1 MDEAVEWALSG
12 KCIVYPTSTL
22 PALGCIPSSRA
33 LDELFQIKGRSPS
46 APVSLGV
53 ANLDQASGIVE
64 VPTDVHEILGD
75 FPEGSLT
82 IVLNAREEMDSR
94 LGGQKVAIR
103 VVSDITAKELLLRTG
118 PLTATSANQT
128 GEEPQLDCI
137 SAADSL
143 CINSKQRVVGI
154 DGVCNGGPPSTLIAW
169 HTVCSSAESLKIEV
183 VREGKIGSE
192 EVFAWW
198 KRRT

>member
-1 MDEAVEWALSG
+1 MDDAVEWVLSG

-22 PALGCIPSSRA
+22 PALGCIPDSRA
-33 LDELFQIKGRSPS
+33 LDELFEIKSRARD

-53 ANLDQASGIVE
+53 ANLNQASSIVE
-64 VPTDVHEILGD
+64 VPPGVHEILED

-82 IVLNAREEMDSR
+82 IVLNAKKEMDPR

-103 VVSDITAKELLLRTG
+103 VVSDLTAKELLLRTG
-118 PLTATSANQT
+118 PLTATSANQS
-128 GEEPQLDCI
+128 GEEARLHCI
-137 SAADSL
+137 EAADSL
-143 CINSKQRVVGI
+143 CTPEKNVVGI
-154 DGVCNGGPPSTLIAW
+154 DGICQGGLPSTLIAW
-169 HTVCSSAESLKIEV
+169 PTVSDSPESWKIEV

-198 KRRT
+198 KKRI